1 MGREVG
7 YPGGKVNKNKLKKFA
22 PSSGVPNFKQRA
34 KRLMYMADGG
44 VADALQNSPAQNT
57 AVSAA
62 QNAGLNPAAQ
72 PNTMDAQA
80 QPSAVYPTPVGQPSQ
95 TPPQNLALTPMNL
108 TQPSRVAKGG
118 AIKMAKGGSVRG
130 CGLAT
135 KGRGRGRMV

>member
-7 YPGGKVNKNKLKKFA
+7 NPGGTVNKDKLKKYRPTA
-22 PSSGVPNFKQRA
+22 KAPNFEQRA
-34 KRLMYMADGG
+34 RRFMYMSEGG
-44 VADALQNSPAQNT
+44 IAEPAQNT

-62 QNAGLNPAAQ
+62 QNAGLNPSIS

-80 QPSAVYPTPVGQPSQ
+80 APSTVYPAPLPGPGSQ
-95 TPPQNLALTPMNL
+95 QPQNLALTPMSL
-108 TQPSRVAKGG
+108 TQPARVAKGG
-118 AIKMAKGGSVRG
+118 TVKMAKGGKVRG